1 MNGNSALLQGK
12 NVIVTGGARGL
23 GAAFARHIVSQCGRV
38 VIADVLDDDGRQ
50 LAAEL
55 GDAAR
60 FTHLDVTDAEQ
71 WRELIDTTLAEFG
84 TITGLVNNAGISS
97 AAMVADEPL
106 EHFRKVIEINL
117 VGVFIGMQAVI
128 PSMRA
133 QGCGSIVNISSAA
146 GLVGLAL
153 TSGYGASK
161 WGVRGLSK
169 VAAIELG
176 PERIRVN
183 SVHPGVIY
191 TPMTAK
197 EGFREGRATCLSPP
211 WGGWVSPTRWPALS
225 PTCYRTPRAMSPAR
239 SWPWTA
245 AGPQAPPSQR
255 SRVNDFRPRPSV
267 ARGLPLP
274 PARAI
279 PVGESVWPRS
289 GAYS

>member
-23 GAAFARHIVSQCGRV
+23 GAAFAHRIVSQGGNV
-38 VIADVLDDDGRQ
+38 VIADVLVEEGRH

-60 FTHLDVTDAEQ
+60 FAQLDVTDAEQ
-71 WRELIDTTLAEFG
+71 WQTVVQTTLAEFG
-84 TITGLVNNAGISS
+84 SISGLVNNAGISS
-97 AAMVADEPL
+97 AALVADESL
-106 EHFRKVIEINL
+106 EHFRKVIEVNL

-128 PSMRA
+128 APMRA
-133 QGCGSIVNISSAA
+133 HGGGAIVNISSAA

-183 SVHPGVIY
+183 SVHPGVVY

-197 EGFREGRATCLSPP
+197 EGFQQGEGNMPITAMGRVGTADEVAGAVTYLLSDAASYVTGAELAVD
-211 WGGWVSPTRWPALS
+211 GGWT
-225 PTCYRTPRAMSPAR
+225 
-239 SWPWTA
+239 
-245 AGPQAPPSQR
+245 AGPTLKTITGQ
-255 SRVNDFRPRPSV
+255 
-267 ARGLPLP
+267 
-274 PARAI
+274 
-279 PVGESVWPRS
+279 
-289 GAYS
+289 